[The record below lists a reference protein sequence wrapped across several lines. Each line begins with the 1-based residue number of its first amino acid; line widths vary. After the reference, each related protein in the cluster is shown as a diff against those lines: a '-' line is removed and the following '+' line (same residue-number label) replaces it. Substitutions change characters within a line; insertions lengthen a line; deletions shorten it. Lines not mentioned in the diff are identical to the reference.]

1 MSTTEEQTNI
11 VKKACAELG
20 LTQKELAEKLGVDDG
35 TVRKWASEATK
46 TPEWAEKFIILMLA
60 SENDKK
66 ALEHFKNFL
75 KYVSVENINR

>member
-1 MSTTEEQTNI
+1 MIEENI
-11 VKKACAELG
+11 VKRACKELG
-20 LTQKELAEKLGVDDG
+20 ITQKELADKLCIDDG

-46 TPEWAEKFIILMLA
+46 TPEWAEKFITLILD

-75 KYVSVENINR
+75 KCVSVENINR